1 MPKFVFAYHGGKT
14 SMTPEEG
21 QAHMMNWRQWVESL
35 GAAMIDPGHAVG
47 ASVTVRTGG
56 VEDNGGANP
65 ISGVSVVEAETLA
78 EAVSMAQRSPHISIG
93 GSIEVAEVLNI
104 EM

>member
-21 QAHMMNWRQWVESL
+21 QAHMTNWRQWVQSL
-35 GAAMIDPGHAVG
+35 GSAMIDPGHAVG
-47 ASVTVRTGG
+47 VSVTVSTSG
-56 VEDNGGANP
+56 VEDNGGPNP
-65 ISGVSVVEAETLA
+65 ISGVSVVEAETLSD
-78 EAVSMAQRSPHISIG
+78 AVTMAQRSPHISIG
-93 GSIEVAEVLNI
+93 GSIEVAEVLNM